1 MTYTQMLQ
9 KLKKMQEEIT
19 STGAMLYFGK
29 DFAVDVVAAD
39 FDLSD
44 IDNEYALNKK
54 KLPWEIKNAL
64 RAEKRREEVLA
75 WIKSAGDRKT
85 QAVNKYSLPRV
96 PKWQQSKKK

>member
-1 MTYTQMLQ
+1 MVEN
-9 KLKKMQEEIT
+9 LKKMQEEINST
-19 STGAMLYFGK
+19 SAMMYLGK
-29 DFAVDVVAAD
+29 DFAVDTVAAD

-44 IDNEYALNKK
+44 IDNEYALKK
-54 KLPWEIKNAL
+54 MPWEIKNAL

-96 PKWQQSKKK
+96 PKWQQGKKK

>member
-19 STGAMLYFGK
+19 STSAMMYLGK

-39 FDLSD
+39 FDVS
-44 IDNEYALNKK
+44 DNEYALDKK

-96 PKWQQSKKK
+96 PKWQQGKKK

>member
-1 MTYTQMLQ
+1 MTYTQMVE
-9 KLKKMQEEIT
+9 KLKKMQEEINST
-19 STGAMLYFGK
+19 SAMMYLGK

-44 IDNEYALNKK
+44 NEYALDKK

-96 PKWQQSKKK
+96 PKWQQGKKK

>member
-19 STGAMLYFGK
+19 STSAMLYFGN

-44 IDNEYALNKK
+44 IDNEYALKK
-54 KLPWEIKNAL
+54 MPWEIKNAL
-64 RAEKRREEVLA
+64 RAEKRREEILA

-85 QAVNKYSLPRV
+85 QAVNKYSLPKV

>member
-1 MTYTQMLQ
+1 MVQ

-19 STGAMLYFGK
+19 STGAMLYFGN
-29 DFAVDVVAAD
+29 DFAADAVAAD
-39 FDLSD
+39 FDLS
-44 IDNEYALNKK
+44 DNEYALNKK

-96 PKWQQSKKK
+96 PKWQQGKKK

>member
-1 MTYTQMLQ
+1 MTYTEMLQ

-19 STGAMLYFGK
+19 STGAMLYFGN
-29 DFAVDVVAAD
+29 DFAADVVAAD

-44 IDNEYALNKK
+44 IDNEYGLKK
-54 KLPWEIKNAL
+54 MPWEIKNAL

-85 QAVNKYSLPRV
+85 QAVNKYSLPKV
-96 PKWQQSKKK
+96 PKWQQGKKK

>member
-19 STGAMLYFGK
+19 STSAMMYLGK

-39 FDLSD
+39 FDVS
-44 IDNEYALNKK
+44 DNEYALKNM
-54 KLPWEIKNAL
+54 PWEIKNAL

-96 PKWQQSKKK
+96 PKWQQGKKK

>member
-9 KLKKMQEEIT
+9 NLKKIQEEINST
-19 STGAMLYFGK
+19 SAMVYSGK
-29 DFAVDVVAAD
+29 DFAVDTVAAD
-39 FDLSD
+39 FDVS
-44 IDNEYALNKK
+44 DNEYALKK
-54 KLPWEIKNAL
+54 MPWEIKNAL

-96 PKWQQSKKK
+96 PKWQQGKKK

>member
-1 MTYTQMLQ
+1 MTYTQMV
-9 KLKKMQEEIT
+9 KNLKKMHEEINST
-19 STGAMLYFGK
+19 SAMMYLGK
-29 DFAVDVVAAD
+29 DFAVDTVAAD

-44 IDNEYALNKK
+44 LDDIDKK
-54 KLPWEIKNAL
+54 GRLKWEIKNAL

-96 PKWQQSKKK
+96 PKWQQGKKK

>member
-1 MTYTQMLQ
+1 MTYTQMVEN
-9 KLKKMQEEIT
+9 LKKMQEEIN
-19 STGAMLYFGK
+19 STGAMLYFGN
-29 DFAVDVVAAD
+29 DFAADAVAAD

-44 IDNEYALNKK
+44 NEYALKK
-54 KLPWEIKNAL
+54 MPWEIKNAL